1 MTCSDVSTVN
11 YRDMGHGI
19 GQRDFLKFSLN
30 YLTQNIKEKFRKPS
44 GFRNFYGCGG
54 RTRTYDLRVMS
65 PTSFQLLYSAILLAH
80 FLSAWIV

>member
-11 YRDMGHGI
+11 YRDMGHGM

-54 RTRTYDLRVMS
+54 RTRTYDLRVMRA
-65 PTSFQLLYSAILLAH
+65 Y
-80 FLSAWIV
+80 FLISSHKVTFNYVMFSIK